1 LILHRALLPEHLFDM
16 SNYPRLFSPLRVG
29 DLHLAHRIVL
39 APLTRMRSTQ
49 PGDIPNQLNA
59 EYYSQR
65 TSRGALM
72 ISEATQISRQGKGY
86 PAAPGIHSAEQ
97 VEGWK
102 LVTEAVH
109 AQGGFIFLQLWH
121 VGRASH
127 TSLHPET
134 GLPVSASAIATAD
147 GTKAFTADFQQTPFE
162 TPRALE
168 TKELPG
174 IVADYRRAAENAKAA
189 GFDGVEIHSANG
201 YLLDQFLEDKTNH
214 RTDAYGG
221 SIENRARLLLE
232 VVDATV
238 EVWGKGRVGVRL
250 SPFGKFGDMG
260 DSDPVALFSY
270 VLQQLSLR
278 EIAYAHLVEP
288 RVGNAGAGSPIDDST
303 PRTSHIFRK
312 AFTGVL
318 ISAGGY
324 TAASAEEVIADH
336 YADAVAFGRLFI
348 ANPDLPERFR
358 HNTELNTPDRSSF
371 YGGAE
376 KGYTDYPNLKQG
388 LKPSLDQPTATAQ

>member
-1 LILHRALLPEHLFDM
+1 M
-16 SNYPRLFSPLRVG
+16 SSYPHLFSPLQVG
-29 DLHLAHRIVL
+29 ELHLAHRVVL

-49 PGDIPNQLNA
+49 PGDIPNSKNA
-59 EYYSQR
+59 EYYAQR
-65 TSRGALM
+65 TSKGALL

-97 VEGWK
+97 VEGWR

-109 AQGGFIFLQLWH
+109 AKGGYIFLQLWH
-121 VGRASH
+121 VGRVSH

-134 GLPVSASAIATAD
+134 GLPVSASAIAVAD
-147 GTKAFTADFQQTPFE
+147 GAKAFTADFQQVPYE

-168 TKELPG
+168 TAELPG
-174 IVADYRRAAENAKAA
+174 IVADYRRAAMNALAA
-189 GFDGVEIHSANG
+189 GFDGVEVHSANG
-201 YLLDQFLEDKTNH
+201 YLLDQFLEDKTNN

-232 VVDATV
+232 VVDAV
-238 EVWGKGRVGVRL
+238 VDVWGKGRVGVRL
-250 SPFGKFGDMG
+250 SPYGKFSDMG
-260 DSDPVALFSY
+260 DSNPEALFSY

-288 RVGNAGAGSPIDDST
+288 RVGSAGAGAPIDDSQ

-312 AFTGVL
+312 AFKGVL

-324 TAASAEEVIADH
+324 TAATAEETIADH
-336 YADAVAFGRLFI
+336 YADAIAFGRLFI
-348 ANPDLPERFR
+348 ANPDLPQRFKL
-358 HNTELNTPDRSSF
+358 NAELNTPDRRTF
-371 YGGAE
+371 YGGTE
-376 KGYTDYPNLKQG
+376 KGYTDYP
-388 LKPSLDQPTATAQ
+388 SLTELVTSAQ